1 MHRGLVQNSHSDVL
15 CGQSAQL
22 SVISLY
28 KPKGSN
34 FMKKTIT
41 FWIASI
47 AAVLAV
53 ILRVVQLSAAI
64 DFETGFFYDSSSFVS
79 MMLYILFGVCAVV
92 LVAGIILDKKKK
104 ADAFEKTADSLTSR
118 QTLILGV
125 SVLVGALLTAYEV
138 ILHLG
143 GELGIAFFGELL
155 VAIVYLVIAFTIL
168 SSKQIKK
175 TSGYLMAVIAISYTL
190 KAAGLFMGETVVT
203 RLSEELLLL
212 LTYIVAVFFFLC
224 CGRFLSRNE
233 AKFSRAKLVFF
244 SAALLIISST
254 VTVSKF
260 IAFAVAPSSVSAGM
274 SGAPV
279 SEIGTLIVSACVLGV
294 LCARSEEQAEK
305 KAEETEEAQELIDES
320 IQEQ

>member
-1 MHRGLVQNSHSDVL
+1 
-15 CGQSAQL
+15 
-22 SVISLY
+22 
-28 KPKGSN
+28 
-34 FMKKTIT
+34 MKKNYTI
-41 FWIASI
+41 WIALGSAFI
-47 AAVLAV
+47 AVM
-53 ILRVVQLSAAI
+53 LRIVQLSAAI

-79 MMLYILFGVCAVV
+79 MMLYILFGVSAAA

-104 ADAFEKTADSLTSR
+104 APIFEKKADELSPR
-118 QTLILGV
+118 QTLVLGV

-138 ILHLG
+138 VLHLG

-155 VAIVYLVIAFTIL
+155 VAIIYLVIAFIIL

-294 LCARSEEQAEK
+294 LCAKSDGTTEEK
-305 KAEETEEAQELIDES
+305 SEETEEAQELIDES